1 MHFLLVLMFYSGRIL
16 LRLKTHHD
24 DLVCLWGNYCSTN
37 HSTFTS
43 FCKLVD
49 RSSVGVPTYLV
60 VGGHDNFVV
69 EVCLMTTHYIS

>member
-1 MHFLLVLMFYSGRIL
+1 MHFLLVLVYYSGRIL
-16 LRLKTHHD
+16 LRLKTHRD
-24 DLVCLWGNYCSTN
+24 EELCSVCLKENYCSTN

-43 FCKLVD
+43 FCTLVD

-69 EVCLMTTHYIS
+69 EVFLMTCH